1 MNSKYE
7 NVENED
13 GDRSSLVPPPRSKSM
28 TRFSRTVVGGGA
40 TLQRLVR
47 RAFATASSSPGRD
60 DGWTDFHPQRHH
72 LHHRQPQRQHRST
85 LTSSPSLSTWFSR
98 SVSSSGGSADV
109 KHADGGEDADE
120 DASELEGWETVVGLE
135 LHVQVAANTKLFSGY
150 VTVCALF
157 QLLGCV

>member
-1 MNSKYE
+1 M
-7 NVENED
+7 
-13 GDRSSLVPPPRSKSM
+13 
-28 TRFSRTVVGGGA
+28 
-40 TLQRLVR
+40 
-47 RAFATASSSPGRD
+47 
-60 DGWTDFHPQRHH
+60 
-72 LHHRQPQRQHRST
+72 
-85 LTSSPSLSTWFSR
+85 
-98 SVSSSGGSADV
+98 